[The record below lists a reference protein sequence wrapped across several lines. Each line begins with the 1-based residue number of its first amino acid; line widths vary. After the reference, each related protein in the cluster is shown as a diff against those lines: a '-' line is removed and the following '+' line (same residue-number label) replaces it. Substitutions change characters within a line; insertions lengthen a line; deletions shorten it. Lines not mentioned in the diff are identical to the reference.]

1 MFWPPP
7 TSSTSPGRRCGFD
20 RQRQRCSRSW
30 ELWSDGIGGEAELG
44 DEDSTPR
51 RPTPSMMRP
60 FAPDTSRSVTLPPI
74 IMLKVEKV
82 ENPGRMHFPLNDDYG
97 RKGNSNLNKRCWIDT
112 LVIKGTILAPW
123 NGRFSRCLFCFVCPD
138 EFLFKVKRKVGEIG
152 LIWIDGK
159 WI

>member
-82 ENPGRMHFPLNDDYG
+82 ENPGRMQGKPILETSHFLLNDDYG
-97 RKGNSNLNKRCWIDT
+97 RKGNSILNEGWWIGT
-112 LVIKGTILAPW
+112 PVIKGTILAPW
-123 NGRFSRCLFCFVCPD
+123 NGRFSRCLFCFCVSRMSFCSRSN
-138 EFLFKVKRKVGEIG
+138 KK
-152 LIWIDGK
+152 WGK
-159 WI
+159 